1 MDSGFQVLDFSLC
14 QWNLDSGFQSLVGF
28 RVPCAVF
35 RIPQEKIPRIPGSTG
50 KQFPG
55 KNSFTGTTNMKQGN
69 KLIRGSSYSMK
80 QQILIYNR
88 LLTTF
93 LERLTTTIS
102 LKIPLSG
109 YNYIFARETLV
120 CGLSFSN

>member
-28 RVPCAVF
+28 RVPCAVS
-35 RIPQEKIPRIPGSTG
+35 RIPQEKIPRIPGSTS

-69 KLIRGSSYSMK
+69 KLIRGSSYSVK
-80 QQILIYNR
+80 QQI
-88 LLTTF
+88 
-93 LERLTTTIS
+93 
-102 LKIPLSG
+102 
-109 YNYIFARETLV
+109 
-120 CGLSFSN
+120 SFITGF